1 MAQIQVFL
9 KRGSYMD
16 KNDKRYRFLNNPRI
30 ARQVIDELDGDEQA
44 QPLKYR
50 ILTEEEYNALEQKDE
65 NCLYLF
71 KSEDG

>member
-1 MAQIQVFL
+1 
-9 KRGSYMD
+9 MD
-16 KNDKRYRFLNNPRI
+16 KNDKRYRFLNNPII

-50 ILTEEEYNALEQKDE
+50 ILTQEEYDALEEKDP

>member
-1 MAQIQVFL
+1 
-9 KRGSYMD
+9 MD